1 MEERRAHPR
10 HRTLKQGKVVLS
22 DWMVFDCLIRDLS
35 EGGARLEL
43 GGLTDLPREFRLLIA
58 SSNLLVPVALVW
70 QHGQTAGVRF
80 AGPGEA
86 PHRAI

>member
-1 MEERRAHPR
+1 VEERRAHPR
-10 HRTLKQGKVVLS
+10 HRTLKHGKVVLS
-22 DWMVFDCLIRDLS
+22 DWMVFDCLIRDLG

-43 GGLTDLPREFRLLIA
+43 GGLMKLPTEFRLHIA

-80 AGPGEA
+80 AGPGNA